1 MSNIKIVNL
10 YYCEIVYSTLDNVFK
25 QVSSIRERFFNNGEN
40 DKIVV
45 YAEKGRFEGYNQ
57 IQKDDILININGAF
71 SQSCRVMLFKVTA
84 IVDSVSIDI
93 EDPGLNY
100 MLQQI
105 PRVMYKLDSGTEL
118 SLVEGEGEESEP
130 PLPNNET
137 PYG

>member
-1 MSNIKIVNL
+1 
-10 YYCEIVYSTLDNVFK
+10 
-25 QVSSIRERFFNNGEN
+25 
-40 DKIVV
+40 
-45 YAEKGRFEGYNQ
+45 
-57 IQKDDILININGAF
+57 
-71 SQSCRVMLFKVTA
+71 MLFKVTA